1 MTPQTKAKTILDN
14 PTVLERAI
22 IYARVSTDEQAES
35 GTSIDNQVEKS
46 LAYAAAHNLQVP
58 EEFIFRED
66 YTGKVLDR
74 PELNKVRKL
83 LQTGQA
89 DSVIVYKTNRLD
101 RSEWGLNL
109 LILLQEFKQLGVSLH
124 YSQAGRKVDLTN
136 PVEALMQSIEGWQA
150 GEDHRETVTKLHEG
164 IENRAKSGYI
174 VPIGNRP
181 FGYKK
186 IRGEDRE
193 NQPEDSERRKRES
206 KLWFF
211 EIIEKEAAIVRLI
224 FTWYVLGDE
233 TGKTLSMS
241 AIADKLNAMG
251 HITRDGK
258 KWIRAAVYSVLIGE
272 VYCGVWHYGKISKR
286 LENPIP
292 VEVPSIVS
300 RELWQAAQEQLEHNK
315 VFAQR
320 NRKPGRY
327 LLANRVTCGECGYR
341 ITGKVV
347 KSHGVTYTYYNCA
360 TVDNREMASRR
371 ECHLPGFKGDMVDT
385 KIWDRLEAV
394 SRDKKQLIEGLV
406 GYQARQES
414 KVEPIR
420 RELGHVED
428 LIKDKTAEWESAYL
442 DQKLLTSERA
452 KARKA
457 LEIDQLEQVLNGL
470 EKRKAE
476 LLTELEDKSLT
487 EEQIMGT
494 VAFAFQVAE
503 DMDKLR
509 KLEAM
514 GQDNP
519 QLKAA
524 VYESKRR
531 LLAILDVQVTL
542 FVEDGRKKAKM
553 TAKYCPDG
561 LTVELDSTNSTLLN
575 RQNWLIFSEVID
587 LE

>member
-46 LAYAAAHNLQVP
+46 LTYAASRNLQIVG
-58 EEFIFRED
+58 IFKD
-66 YTGKVLDR
+66 DITGKILDR
-74 PELNKVRKL
+74 PELNKARKM
-83 LQTGQA
+83 LQVGQA
-89 DSVIVYKTNRLD
+89 DNIIVYKTNRLD

-136 PVEALMQSIEGWQA
+136 PVEALMESISGWQA
-150 GEDHRETVTKLHEG
+150 GEDHRETITKLHEG
-164 IENRAKSGYI
+164 RVRRAQDGFV
-174 VPIGNRP
+174 VPHGHAP
-181 FGYKK
+181 FGYRPVKVDKK
-186 IRGEDRE
+186 
-193 NQPEDSERRKRES
+193 
-206 KLWFF
+206 WYF
-211 EIIEKEAAIVRLI
+211 EIAEEEARIVRLI
-224 FTWYVLGDE
+224 FQWYVLGDE
-233 TGKTLSMS
+233 VGKNLSMH
-241 AIADKLNAMG
+241 AIADRLNQLG
-251 HITRDGK
+251 LLTRQG
-258 KWIRAAVYSVLIGE
+258 RAWTGPVIQPILADE
-272 VYCGVWHYGKISKR
+272 VYCGTWYYRKSAAKNDPSIQ
-286 LENPIP
+286 PIP
-292 VEVPSIVS
+292 VSVPAIIS
-300 RELWQAAQEQLEHNK
+300 REIWEQARKQLEYNVK
-315 VFAQR
+315 YAER
-320 NRKPGRY
+320 NRKSGRY
-327 LLANRVTCGECGYR
+327 LLSGRVICGECKYAMVG
-341 ITGKVV
+341 TCKQD
-347 KSHGVTYTYYNCA
+347 TYGNDKYKYYICENAWPTKKRFC
-360 TVDNREMASRR
+360 
-371 ECHLPGFKGDMVDT
+371 ECHQSSFRVGDVDT

-476 LLTELEDKSLT
+476 LLAELEDKSLT

-542 FVEDGRKKAKM
+542 FVEDDRKKAKM

-561 LTVELDSTNSTLLN
+561 LTVELDNTGIHLLN